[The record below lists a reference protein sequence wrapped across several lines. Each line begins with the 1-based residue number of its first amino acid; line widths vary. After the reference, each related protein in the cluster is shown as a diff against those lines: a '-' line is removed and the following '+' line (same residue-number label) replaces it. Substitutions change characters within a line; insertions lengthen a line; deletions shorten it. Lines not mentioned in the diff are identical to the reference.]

1 MKLSK
6 ELIAKIDNGDAI
18 DDAELRDAIV
28 FYTDLVESLTCLG
41 KEYFIAVR
49 PLRTVLFRLE
59 GFQQARNESHTK

>member
-1 MKLSK
+1 MKISK
-6 ELIAKIDNGDAI
+6 ELITKIDNGDSI

-49 PLRTVLFRLE
+49 PLRTTLFRLE
-59 GFQQARNESHTK
+59 GFQQARNEGK